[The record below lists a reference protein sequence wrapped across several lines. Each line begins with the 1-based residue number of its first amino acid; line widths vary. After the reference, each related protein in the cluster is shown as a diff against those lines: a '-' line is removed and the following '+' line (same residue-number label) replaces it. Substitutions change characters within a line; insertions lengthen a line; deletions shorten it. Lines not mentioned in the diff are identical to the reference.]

1 MALVNGN
8 LFTDDGVLIET
19 VGTIRTINGLWT
31 VVVTL
36 HPPNKPDIGDWKNL
50 IWTVL
55 EDHSDVIAE
64 EDGQIWVAQLN
75 ALSKIDTDGLL
86 DPIGLPDG
94 HVMTYQHRVKR
105 GLLNI
110 VGTLSKSLFGTA
122 TAEDVRALQHAV
134 AEAQENTQNLYHNQR
149 DLLSVFNKTRHIVAQ
164 NALDIEEIQR
174 EMHTLFQNIRIE
186 ANETNALIKSISK
199 LDFSRRMDL
208 NLQQMKDV
216 VHHFRLQQQVF
227 HQQRVQLERGFL
239 TEDILSVH
247 ILQDVLR
254 QMRERHLAT
263 LPPTWY
269 YENLRVLPLWEQQ
282 HELAYRLTIP
292 GLSTEEYLHYK
303 LRYFGVKWGPSHIR
317 KLVGRDEIAINTIT
331 ASSFVPENNNCL
343 GKLPLVCHPAKI
355 ELQSKCEAN
364 LVAGVTNP
372 GCNFYVYKRGNIS
385 IDLHQHSSNKSEIV
399 LVGYEPTEV
408 ITRCVGQS
416 AIKEVITGPVIIKLN
431 PDCSIETK
439 EWRVYAIQKFSS
451 KLDLAFHHYMSL
463 PSINIT
469 WPERPPIKIAGQL
482 NSSKQTEIPWDDL
495 PELIEPVFTPYQ
507 PSEWDQYGWYIVG
520 AGGFS
525 LLIILL
531 IITLIWCHKNGKLR
545 PLLFKRPEPF
555 QATLNP
561 EEQQPLPDNNKVAVS
576 YWPKPSESQ
585 ASTSTPVEA
594 FELKPLYGKARSL
607 LENATAENWSKLQF
621 SQNGEGR
628 V

>member
-1 MALVNGN
+1 M
-8 LFTDDGVLIET
+8 
-19 VGTIRTINGLWT
+19 
-31 VVVTL
+31 
-36 HPPNKPDIGDWKNL
+36 
-50 IWTVL
+50 L

-239 TEDILSVH
+239 TEDILPVH

-263 LPPTWY
+263 LPPH
-269 YENLRVLPLWEQQ
+269 LVLWKPEGFAIMGAAAWASLSPDHSRPVHWGI
-282 HELAYRLTIP
+282 LTLQI
-292 GLSTEEYLHYK
+292 EV
-303 LRYFGVKWGPSHIR
+303 FWG
-317 KLVGRDEIAINTIT
+317 
-331 ASSFVPENNNCL
+331 
-343 GKLPLVCHPAKI
+343 
-355 ELQSKCEAN
+355 
-364 LVAGVTNP
+364 
-372 GCNFYVYKRGNIS
+372 
-385 IDLHQHSSNKSEIV
+385 
-399 LVGYEPTEV
+399 
-408 ITRCVGQS
+408 
-416 AIKEVITGPVIIKLN
+416 
-431 PDCSIETK
+431 
-439 EWRVYAIQKFSS
+439 
-451 KLDLAFHHYMSL
+451 
-463 PSINIT
+463 
-469 WPERPPIKIAGQL
+469 
-482 NSSKQTEIPWDDL
+482 
-495 PELIEPVFTPYQ
+495 
-507 PSEWDQYGWYIVG
+507 
-520 AGGFS
+520 
-525 LLIILL
+525 
-531 IITLIWCHKNGKLR
+531 
-545 PLLFKRPEPF
+545 
-555 QATLNP
+555 
-561 EEQQPLPDNNKVAVS
+561 
-576 YWPKPSESQ
+576 
-585 ASTSTPVEA
+585 
-594 FELKPLYGKARSL
+594 
-607 LENATAENWSKLQF
+607 
-621 SQNGEGR
+621 
-628 V
+628 